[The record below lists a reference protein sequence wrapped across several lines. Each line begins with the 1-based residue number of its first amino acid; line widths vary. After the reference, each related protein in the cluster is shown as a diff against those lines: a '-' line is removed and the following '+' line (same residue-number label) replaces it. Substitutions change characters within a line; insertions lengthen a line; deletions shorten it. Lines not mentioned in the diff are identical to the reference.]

1 MTSPEP
7 VGSVS
12 VEVVA
17 SAKALAKSL
26 KKEVESAFKDLDF
39 SKAIQDSVGRTKIK
53 LPVEPEVDTSG
64 LGEKVRRTRVPK
76 VPVELDP
83 VLAAFQQEI
92 RRQTAALARQVNVNV
107 PVDADTAGLRSELGA
122 ALAAVRAQTRIEVPT
137 EPGGKAE
144 YEARLKA
151 QLAEVAARV
160 KQTVHVDVDVDK
172 QGSSGLTSLGGLI
185 KGFGKGLPNFGGLA
199 SNVGQLGGA
208 LQKAAGSSIQLG
220 TGLSGAAASAAG
232 PIGIVI
238 GLLVTAAGAMAALG
252 IAATLVVPAITAVAG
267 AAAAIPAAIVGA
279 GAAFGTLALGFRGI
293 SEAFKPKTGGGGGGG
308 SNPAQQARQVAAAE
322 RGVESA
328 RRGIAAAS
336 RAVQSAERGLA
347 DAEQGV
353 VDAQKRAAQAQLAV
367 NRARVDAKEDIED
380 LNRSLAGA
388 KLSEED
394 AALGVTD
401 ALRALN
407 EAKLTGNLPD
417 IQRAD
422 LAYRQAQQTLAE
434 AADTA
439 DDLQK
444 STDSANKAGVEGSD
458 KVVSALQDQQDAIR
472 GVKDAQNGVLDA
484 QNAVLSANDGLK
496 SSYDGLLSA
505 QDSLAEAQKKAAAG
519 ASAAAAKL
527 IPLAP
532 AAQKFVNAIKALK
545 PAFEDLRL
553 DVQQRLF
560 QGLDKTVTNLGR
572 AWIPALKTTLGRYAD
587 TFNQFFKNLGT
598 SITTP
603 KFIADIQAGA
613 EGARQGLAKIGDSIT
628 TSLAP
633 AFGTLSRAAGPFL
646 AQLGG
651 ELATI
656 VTRFSDWVLQ
666 GEKSGA
672 LSDFFDRASKALHSI
687 FTTGTLVTQIIGD
700 LFSIIT
706 GAQAKTGKTPIDSFN
721 NALRSLDDYL
731 KNPANQQQIRDFIAQ
746 AAATLSSL
754 GDKIR
759 KIDNILDKLGLG
771 DADTANAKAK
781 AGSVGSDIGSLLFA
795 GLIAGLGEAV
805 KKSAVFFID
814 NLLIGP
820 VIGLVKKGFGINSPS
835 TVFAEIGVDLIR
847 GLILGIG
854 SALGALSSRVAGIK
868 TTVVNRLSDAGSWL
882 TANGRN
888 AVIGLANG
896 IVSLYGTLATRA
908 AGLRTTVANQL
919 SNAPSLLYNAG
930 RNIVQGLWNGIAD
943 LGSWFYGRIRAF
955 INANVPQ
962 AVQHFLGIAS
972 PSKVMA
978 GLGREIPAG
987 LALGIAGGTDQV
999 AAAAEAMA
1007 AAAMPVLGDTT
1018 FGTDLSAVSGS
1029 LSKSATLQAQWAQGA
1044 TGDKVLDAFRDL
1056 IKFSYNGDV
1065 EAALSTG

>member
-1 MTSPEP
+1 MTAPV
-7 VGSVS
+7 VGSVA
-12 VEVVA
+12 VEVLA
-17 SAKALAKSL
+17 DAKALAKSL
-26 KKEVESAFKDLDF
+26 KKEVESAFKDLDVG
-39 SKAIQDSVGRTKIK
+39 KAIQDSVGRTKIK

-83 VLAAFQQEI
+83 VLAAFQAEVK
-92 RRQTAALARQVNVNV
+92 RQTAALARTVNAKI
-107 PVDADTAGLRSELGA
+107 PVSADTTGLRAELGA
-122 ALAAVRAQTRIEVPT
+122 EIAAVQRQLKAKIGT
-137 EPGGKAE
+137 EPGSAAE
-144 YEARLKA
+144 YALK
-151 QLAEVAARV
+151 LRAAVDAASAKV
-160 KQTVHVDVDVDK
+160 KAKIQVDPDTK
-172 QGSSGLTSLGGLI
+172 GNGFLTGIANLV
-185 KGFGKGLPNFGGLA
+185 KGAAKALPNFGGI
-199 SNVGQLGGA
+199 SNTVDNLGGA
-208 LQKAAGSSIQLG
+208 IQKAAGSSAQLG
-220 TGLSGAAASAAG
+220 TGLAGAASSAAG

-238 GLLVTAAGAMAALG
+238 GLLVTAAGAMAGLG

-308 SNPAQQARQVAAAE
+308 GEDAASRARRIAAAE

-328 RRGIAAAS
+328 RRGIASAS

-367 NRARVDAKEDIED
+367 NKARVDAKEDIED

-394 AALGVTD
+394 AALGVTE

-444 STDSANKAGVEGSD
+444 STDTANKAGVEGSD

-472 GVKDAQNGVLDA
+472 GVKDAQNGVVDA

-496 SSYDGLLSA
+496 ASYDGLLSA
-505 QDSLAEAQKKAAAG
+505 QDSLAESQKKAAAG
-519 ASAAAAKL
+519 AAAAAAKL

-532 AAQKFVNAIKALK
+532 AAQKFVDAIKALK

-560 QGLDKTVTNLGR
+560 QGLDQTVTNLGR

-587 TFNQFFKNLGT
+587 TFNQFFKSLGT

-628 TSLAP
+628 TSLVP

-646 AQLGG
+646 AQLGQ

-666 GEKSGA
+666 GEKSGK
-672 LSDFFDRASKALHSI
+672 LSDFFDRAVVALHSI
-687 FTTGTLVTQIIGD
+687 FTTGTLVTKIIGD
-700 LFSIIT
+700 LFSILV

-721 NALRSLDDYL
+721 NALQKLDDYL
-731 KNPANQQQIRDFIAQ
+731 SNPANQQQIRDFIAQ

-854 SALGALSSRVAGIK
+854 AALGALASRVAGIRA
-868 TTVVNRLSDAGSWL
+868 TVVNAFSTAGSL
-882 TANGRN
+882 LVNAGRN
-888 AVIGLANG
+888 VVVGLANG
-896 IVSLYGTLATRA
+896 IVSLYGTLASRA
-908 AGLRTTVANQL
+908 AGLRTTVTNAL
-919 SNAPSLLYNAG
+919 SNAGSLLVNAG
-930 RNIVQGLWNGIAD
+930 KNIVIGLINGISSKVSALGSFLGQIGSFIQAHKGPIEKDRVLLVGAGQAIMGGLIAGIDDKKAALVAQLSDVSGLIAGTSMPALASD
-943 LGSWFYGRIRAF
+943 LG
-955 INANVPQ
+955 
-962 AVQHFLGIAS
+962 
-972 PSKVMA
+972 
-978 GLGREIPAG
+978 
-987 LALGIAGGTDQV
+987 
-999 AAAAEAMA
+999 
-1007 AAAMPVLGDTT
+1007 
-1018 FGTDLSAVSGS
+1018 AVSGS
-1029 LSKSATLQAQWAQGA
+1029 LSKSNTLTAQWAQGA
-1044 TGDKVLDAFRDL
+1044 TGDKVLDAFREL
-1056 IKFSYNGDV
+1056 IKFSYSGDV
-1065 EAALSTG
+1065 DAALSTG